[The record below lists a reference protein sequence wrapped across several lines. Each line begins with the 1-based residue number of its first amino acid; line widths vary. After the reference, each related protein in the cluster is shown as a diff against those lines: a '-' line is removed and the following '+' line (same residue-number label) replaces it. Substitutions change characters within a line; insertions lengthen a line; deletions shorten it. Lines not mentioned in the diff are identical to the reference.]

1 MRKGLSMPENGI
13 GRTGARRRDG
23 EARCGERAN
32 VGEWV
37 GDVPATAVEAPASAA
52 ILPPAPLICHRA
64 RGRTLTHLMRDS
76 RPQFRLAERWRETTV
91 ER

>member
-52 ILPPAPLICHRA
+52 ILPPAPLIRHRA
-64 RGRTLTHLMRDS
+64 RGRTLTHLTRDNPAS
-76 RPQFRLAERWRETTV
+76 VSAERRRETTV

>member
-1 MRKGLSMPENGI
+1 MHENGI

-37 GDVPATAVEAPASAA
+37 GDVPATAVDAPASAA

-64 RGRTLTHLMRDS
+64 RGRTLSHTRVS
-76 RPQFRLAERWRETTV
+76 PASFRPAS
-91 ER
+91 

>member
-1 MRKGLSMPENGI
+1 MSTMEKGLSIYENGI
-13 GRTGARRRDG
+13 GRTGARRCDE

-52 ILPPAPLICHRA
+52 ILPPAPLIAVTGA
-64 RGRTLTHLMRDS
+64 RSNTDS
-76 RPQFRLAERWRETTV
+76 SDER
-91 ER
+91 

>member
-1 MRKGLSMPENGI
+1 MSFVDEEKGLSIHENGI

-37 GDVPATAVEAPASAA
+37 GDVPATAVDAPASAA
-52 ILPPAPLICHRA
+52 ILPPAPLIRHRA
-64 RGRTLTHLMRDS
+64 RGRTLTHLTEIA
-76 RPQFRLAERWRETTV
+76 RPHQFRPAE
-91 ER
+91 